1 MYLRSVRTSPS
12 APPRLAACL
21 THAAGDDAG
30 RRCAAALTANAS
42 AADDDP
48 VLDWACWA
56 LAPPSAAVA
65 VAVWLPGNSSRSVPP
80 VCAELA
86 RQHAAAPPRPL
97 DWLRD
102 GRAAASAARQWAA
115 NATHDATGAAS
126 VEPSA
131 GSASGASGA
140 SGPPAAAA
148 LSSARRSARRRL
160 ALHRREEHALLR
172 RHFYGEAEV
181 GEGAGGGAGAAAEL
195 SASACAALASGEMAQ
210 LSENLAADIGESI
223 RESGRAEGI
232 MSILIAPIMMMMMPG
247 AKGGSSQKSTAP
259 VGGTVV
265 DIVVIILTVPITLAL
280 ATALSQPLGNI
291 IANVV
296 GESLVIALT
305 SSLIASVKLNAGYVV
320 VQNLIVIIC
329 EYLQNEFASV
339 MAFLMATF
347 LAGVLPTALTDAV
360 TTGVTNLLLPKLT
373 TALTGPVMGYHYC
386 VYCYYYGDFCQ
397 SCFWN
402 NDLTWMDR
410 DWWLSPQQ
418 ETYT

>member
-1 MYLRSVRTSPS
+1 MYK
-12 APPRLAACL
+12 
-21 THAAGDDAG
+21 
-30 RRCAAALTANAS
+30 
-42 AADDDP
+42 
-48 VLDWACWA
+48 
-56 LAPPSAAVA
+56 
-65 VAVWLPGNSSRSVPP
+65 
-80 VCAELA
+80 
-86 RQHAAAPPRPL
+86 RQ
-97 DWLRD
+97 
-102 GRAAASAARQWAA
+102 
-115 NATHDATGAAS
+115 
-126 VEPSA
+126 
-131 GSASGASGA
+131 
-140 SGPPAAAA
+140 
-148 LSSARRSARRRL
+148 
-160 ALHRREEHALLR
+160 
-172 RHFYGEAEV
+172 
-181 GEGAGGGAGAAAEL
+181 
-195 SASACAALASGEMAQ
+195 
-210 LSENLAADIGESI
+210 
-223 RESGRAEGI
+223 
-232 MSILIAPIMMMMMPG
+232 
-247 AKGGSSQKSTAP
+247 
-259 VGGTVV
+259 
-265 DIVVIILTVPITLAL
+265 
-280 ATALSQPLGNI
+280 ALSQPLGNI

-418 ETYT
+418 ETFT